1 MIQKKIVKYNN
12 YTPGIILAVVIA
24 IAARFLA
31 NNYDVPSML
40 MAILIGMSLNFL
52 SEEGKCI
59 KGLNFSSKYILY
71 LGIILLGTRIDFENI
86 LSINQ
91 NIIFLVIFGVILTIL
106 FSILLLRIF
115 GFQYRFGILIGG
127 AIAICGASAA
137 MAISSVLPKDD
148 KSNERLTFVIL
159 GVTIISTFCMIF
171 YPIISNFLN
180 MDEKSSGIF
189 FGATIH
195 DVAQVVGA
203 GFTVSD
209 YTGEIATL
217 IKLFRVTLLFPVVLC
232 ISLMSYKFKLINDV
246 DKKTPLVPYFIIIF
260 ICIVVINSFNL
271 IPNNIKFLSNE
282 FSSWFLLI
290 AIAAVGTKTRLQNLK
305 IIGFL
310 PIFSMA
316 LITIFLMIF
325 IISFQKFYI

>member
-1 MIQKKIVKYNN
+1 M
-12 YTPGIILAVVIA
+12 PGIIVALLIA
-24 IAARFLA
+24 IAAKFLA
-31 NNYDVPSML
+31 NNYQVPAML

-52 SEEGKCI
+52 SEEGKCVE
-59 KGLNFSSKYILY
+59 GLNFSSKNILY

-91 NIIFLVIFGVILTIL
+91 NVIFLVILGVILTIL
-106 FSILLLRIF
+106 FSILLLRVF

-148 KSNERLTFVIL
+148 KSNERLTFVVL

-180 MDEKSSGIF
+180 MNEKSSGIF

-209 YTGEIATL
+209 ITGETATL

-232 ISLMSYKFKLINDV
+232 ISLMSYKLKLINDV
-246 DKKTPLVPYFIIIF
+246 EKKTPLVPYFIIMF
-260 ICIVVINSFNL
+260 ICVVVINSFNL
-271 IPNNIKFLSNE
+271 IPNNIKFISNE
-282 FSSWFLLI
+282 LSSWFLLI

-310 PIFSMA
+310 PIFSML

>member
-1 MIQKKIVKYNN
+1 M
-12 YTPGIILAVVIA
+12 PGIIVALLIA
-24 IAARFLA
+24 IAAKFLA
-31 NNYDVPSML
+31 NNYQVPSML

-52 SEEGKCI
+52 SKEGKCVE
-59 KGLNFSSKYILY
+59 GLNFSSKNILY
-71 LGIILLGTRIDFENI
+71 LGIILIGTRIDFENI

-91 NIIFLVIFGVILTIL
+91 NVIFLVLFGVILTIL
-106 FSILLLRIF
+106 FSILILKIF

-137 MAISSVLPKDD
+137 MAISSVLPKDN
-148 KSNERLTFVIL
+148 KSNERLTFVVL

-209 YTGEIATL
+209 ITGETATL

-246 DKKTPLVPYFIIIF
+246 EKKTPLVPYFIIMF
-260 ICIVVINSFNL
+260 ICVVVINSFNL
-271 IPNNIKFLSNE
+271 IPNNIKFISNE
-282 FSSWFLLI
+282 LSSWFLLI

-310 PIFSMA
+310 PIFSML

-325 IISFQKFYI
+325 IISFQNFYN

>member
-1 MIQKKIVKYNN
+1 M
-12 YTPGIILAVVIA
+12 PGIIVAVLIA
-24 IAARFLA
+24 IAAKFLA
-31 NNYDVPSML
+31 NNYQVPAML

-52 SEEGKCI
+52 SEEGKCV
-59 KGLNFSSKYILY
+59 KGLNFSSKNILY

-86 LSINQ
+86 FSINQ
-91 NIIFLVIFGVILTIL
+91 NVIFLVIFGVILTIL

-115 GFQYRFGILIGG
+115 GFKYRFGILIGG
-127 AIAICGASAA
+127 AIAICGVSAA

-148 KSNERLTFVIL
+148 KSNERLTFVVL

-171 YPIISNFLN
+171 YPIISNILN

-189 FGATIH
+189 FGTTIH

-209 YTGEIATL
+209 LTGETATL

-260 ICIVVINSFNL
+260 ICVVLINSFNL

-310 PIFSMA
+310 PIFSMV

>member
-260 ICIVVINSFNL
+260 ICVVVINSFNL

>member
-1 MIQKKIVKYNN
+1 M
-12 YTPGIILAVVIA
+12 PGIIVALLIA
-24 IAARFLA
+24 IAAKFLA
-31 NNYDVPSML
+31 NNYQVPAML

-52 SEEGKCI
+52 SEEGKCV
-59 KGLNFSSKYILY
+59 KGLNFSSKNILY

-91 NIIFLVIFGVILTIL
+91 NVIFLVIFGVILTIL

-137 MAISSVLPKDD
+137 MAISSVLPKDG
-148 KSNERLTFVIL
+148 KSNERLTFVVL

-180 MDEKSSGIF
+180 MNEKSSGIF

-209 YTGEIATL
+209 FTGETATL

-260 ICIVVINSFNL
+260 I
-271 IPNNIKFLSNE
+271 
-282 FSSWFLLI
+282 
-290 AIAAVGTKTRLQNLK
+290 
-305 IIGFL
+305 
-310 PIFSMA
+310 
-316 LITIFLMIF
+316 
-325 IISFQKFYI
+325 

>member
-310 PIFSMA
+310 PIFSMV
-316 LITIFLMIF
+316 LITIFLMFF
-325 IISFQKFYI
+325 IISFQKIYI

>member
-71 LGIILLGTRIDFENI
+71 LGIILLGTRIDFEKI

-148 KSNERLTFVIL
+148 KSNERLTFVVL

-171 YPIISNFLN
+171 YPIISNILN

-310 PIFSMA
+310 PIFSMI

>member
-1 MIQKKIVKYNN
+1 M
-12 YTPGIILAVVIA
+12 PGIIVAILIA
-24 IAARFLA
+24 IAAKFLA
-31 NNYDVPSML
+31 NNYQVPAML

-52 SEEGKCI
+52 SEEGKCV
-59 KGLNFSSKYILY
+59 KGLNFSSKNILY

-91 NIIFLVIFGVILTIL
+91 NVIFLVIFGVILTIL

-148 KSNERLTFVIL
+148 KSNERLTFVVL

-180 MDEKSSGIF
+180 MNEKSSGIF

-209 YTGEIATL
+209 FTGETATL
-217 IKLFRVTLLFPVVLC
+217 IKLFRVTLLFPLVLC
-232 ISLMSYKFKLINDV
+232 ISLLSYKFKLINDV

-260 ICIVVINSFNL
+260 ICVVVINSFNL
-271 IPNNIKFLSNE
+271 IPNDIKFLSNE

-310 PIFSMA
+310 PIFSMV

>member
-1 MIQKKIVKYNN
+1 M
-12 YTPGIILAVVIA
+12 PGIIVAVTIA
-24 IAARFLA
+24 IAAKFLS
-31 NNYDVPSML
+31 NNYQVPAML

-52 SEEGKCI
+52 SEEGKCVY
-59 KGLNFSSKYILY
+59 GLNFSSKNILY

-91 NIIFLVIFGVILTIL
+91 NVIFLVIFGVILTIL
-106 FSILLLRIF
+106 FSILLLRMF

-137 MAISSVLPKDD
+137 MAVSSVLPKDD
-148 KSNERLTFVIL
+148 KSNERLTFVVL
-159 GVTIISTFCMIF
+159 GVTIISTFCMIL
-171 YPIISNFLN
+171 YPIISNFMN

-209 YTGEIATL
+209 FTGETATL

-232 ISLMSYKFKLINDV
+232 ISLVSYKFKLINDV

-260 ICIVVINSFNL
+260 IFVVVINSFNL
-271 IPNNIKFLSNE
+271 IPNDIKFLSNE
-282 FSSWFLLI
+282 LSSWFLLI

-310 PIFSMA
+310 PIFSMV

>member
-137 MAISSVLPKDD
+137 MAIASVLPKDD
-148 KSNERLTFVIL
+148 KSNERLTFVVL

-189 FGATIH
+189 LE
-195 DVAQVVGA
+195 Q
-203 GFTVSD
+203 
-209 YTGEIATL
+209 
-217 IKLFRVTLLFPVVLC
+217 LF
-232 ISLMSYKFKLINDV
+232 M
-246 DKKTPLVPYFIIIF
+246 
-260 ICIVVINSFNL
+260 
-271 IPNNIKFLSNE
+271 
-282 FSSWFLLI
+282 
-290 AIAAVGTKTRLQNLK
+290 
-305 IIGFL
+305 
-310 PIFSMA
+310 M
-316 LITIFLMIF
+316 
-325 IISFQKFYI
+325 

>member
-1 MIQKKIVKYNN
+1 M
-12 YTPGIILAVVIA
+12 PGIIVALLIA
-24 IAARFLA
+24 IAAKFLA
-31 NNYDVPSML
+31 NNYQVPSML

-52 SEEGKCI
+52 SEEGKCVT
-59 KGLNFSSKYILY
+59 GLNFSSKNILY

-91 NIIFLVIFGVILTIL
+91 NVIFLVILGVILTIL
-106 FSILLLRIF
+106 FSILLLKIF
-115 GFQYRFGILIGG
+115 GFQYRFGVLIGG

-148 KSNERLTFVIL
+148 KSNERLTFVVL

-171 YPIISNFLN
+171 YPIISNILN

-209 YTGEIATL
+209 FTGETATL

-246 DKKTPLVPYFIIIF
+246 DKKKPWVPYFIIIF
-260 ICIVVINSFNL
+260 ICVVVINSFNL

-310 PIFSMA
+310 PIFSMV

-325 IISFQKFYI
+325 IISFQKIYI

>member
-1 MIQKKIVKYNN
+1 LIQKKIVKYNN

-246 DKKTPLVPYFIIIF
+246 DKKTPFVPYFIIIF

-310 PIFSMA
+310 PILSMA
-316 LITIFLMIF
+316 IITIFLMIF